1 MQDNTMSLQPEE
13 ATEEEE
19 VVDGPLFIDLS
30 KIDDKGRFPAFCG
43 KCMIIG
49 NITLD
54 HARECPLSKRCNK
67 SCKDNNDDP
76 LSLWICRC
84 CVYRPGLA
92 ESYRPH
98 LVPVQ
103 ACPPSSYYDPTS
115 PPSRSYY
122 YPTSNYYPTSEPSAN
137 AMVAQQPG
145 ALLAGGSNKGP
156 YSDVMNKAENAKKK
170 AREF

>member
-13 ATEEEE
+13 AAEEEE

-54 HARECPLSKRCNK
+54 HARECPLSKKRCNK

-115 PPSRSYY
+115 PPSSYY
-122 YPTSNYYPTSEPSAN
+122 YPTSNYYPTSELSAN
-137 AMVAQQPG
+137 AMAQQPG

-156 YSDVMNKAENAKKK
+156 YSDVMNEAENAKKK

>member
-1 MQDNTMSLQPEE
+1 MQDNTMSFQPEE
-13 ATEEEE
+13 AAEEE
-19 VVDGPLFIDLS
+19 VDDGPLFIDLS
-30 KIDDKGRFPAFCG
+30 KEDDKGRFPAFCG

-67 SCKDNNDDP
+67 SYKDNNDAP

-84 CVYRPGLA
+84 CVHNPGLA
-92 ESYRPH
+92 ESWRPH

-115 PPSRSYY
+115 TSSSYY
-122 YPTSNYYPTSEPSAN
+122 YPTLNYYPTSEPSPN
-137 AMVAQQPG
+137 AMAQPG
-145 ALLAGGSNKGP
+145 ALLAGGNNMGP
-156 YSDVMNKAENAKKK
+156 YSDVMNEAENAKKK